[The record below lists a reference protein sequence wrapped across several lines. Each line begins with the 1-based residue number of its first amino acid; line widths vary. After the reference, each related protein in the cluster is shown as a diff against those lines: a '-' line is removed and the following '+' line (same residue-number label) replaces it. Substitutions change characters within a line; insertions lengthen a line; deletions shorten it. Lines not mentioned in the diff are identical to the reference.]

1 MTSGDDGGREDGGSD
16 ETINSS
22 DGYNDRLEV
31 LCGKKLK
38 TVVNNESAGI
48 IRMFNT
54 ELNHSHDLLISKL
67 KSMKLTNGFTMG
79 SITVSID
86 VDLQRTKNFSRSFHP
101 QRKSSQVPSHMSLK
115 EEEADYTCFST
126 TIVFFTSRRNR
137 RELLS
142 PDLESILPETL
153 NHFKKLPVT
162 PLFRAV
168 SLR

>member
-1 MTSGDDGGREDGGSD
+1 M
-16 ETINSS
+16 
-22 DGYNDRLEV
+22 YFFLQKV

-86 VDLQRTKNFSRSFHP
+86 VDLQRTKNFSR
-101 QRKSSQVPSHMSLK
+101 RYVLIN
-115 EEEADYTCFST
+115 
-126 TIVFFTSRRNR
+126 IVSDVEFYVLQINKTEIS
-137 RELLS
+137 
-142 PDLESILPETL
+142 
-153 NHFKKLPVT
+153 V
-162 PLFRAV
+162 
-168 SLR
+168 

>member
-1 MTSGDDGGREDGGSD
+1 M
-16 ETINSS
+16 
-22 DGYNDRLEV
+22 YFFFLQKV

-86 VDLQRTKNFSRSFHP
+86 VDLQRTKNFSRRYVLINIASDVEFYVLQINTQKFRFNMLQFEISVVETMSVQTSNITSF
-101 QRKSSQVPSHMSLK
+101 
-115 EEEADYTCFST
+115 
-126 TIVFFTSRRNR
+126 
-137 RELLS
+137 
-142 PDLESILPETL
+142 
-153 NHFKKLPVT
+153 
-162 PLFRAV
+162 
-168 SLR
+168 